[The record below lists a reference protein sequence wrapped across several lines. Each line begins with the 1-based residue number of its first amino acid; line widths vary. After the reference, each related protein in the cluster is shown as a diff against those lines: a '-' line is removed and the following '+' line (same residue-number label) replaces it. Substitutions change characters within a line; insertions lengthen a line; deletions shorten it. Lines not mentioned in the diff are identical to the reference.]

1 MMARWVVVLTLLGVP
16 AAVGA
21 QSFIFSRYATATS
34 FSLYGGYGPGHGFGF
49 VGLVQNPRS
58 GYRESLVGAGWRV
71 GTTGALT
78 VAGAV
83 ASASDGWYAQL
94 YILPSL
100 SVGPFAA
107 STTIEVYEPLDDR
120 GARQFYFNP
129 LTIVAPVARGVAVGG
144 TGLFFSQVGTVP
156 GYGAGPALQVRVPRG
171 TVTLDLIA
179 GRRPMRD
186 ELRLSFYASF

>member
-1 MMARWVVVLTLLGVP
+1 MIARWVVVLALLGVP
-16 AAVGA
+16 AAAGA

-34 FSLYGGYGPGHGFGF
+34 FSLYGGYGPGRGFGF

-71 GTTGALT
+71 GTKGALT
-78 VAGAV
+78 VALAA

-94 YILPSL
+94 YVLPSL
-100 SVGPFAA
+100 AIGPLAA

-129 LTIVAPVARGVAVGG
+129 LTIVAPLAGGVAVGG
-144 TGLFFSQVGTVP
+144 TGLFFSQAGTVP
-156 GYGAGPALQVRVPRG
+156 GYGAGPALQVRIPRG
-171 TVTLDLIA
+171 SVTLDLIA

-186 ELRLSFYASF
+186 EMRLSFFAAF